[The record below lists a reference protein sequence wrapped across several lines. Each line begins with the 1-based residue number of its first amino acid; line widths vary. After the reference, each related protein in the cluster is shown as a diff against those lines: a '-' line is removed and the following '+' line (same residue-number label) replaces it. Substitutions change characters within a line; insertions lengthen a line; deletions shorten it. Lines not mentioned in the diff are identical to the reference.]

1 MHQVISATYS
11 FTQIIEK
18 FIQVRQATKAICQPL
33 AIEDYLPQPMVDVS
47 PAKWHLAHT
56 TWFFETF
63 LLKKFKSSYKV
74 FHPAFNELF
83 NSYYNTIGNRTAR
96 NMRGSLSRPTVEEVY
111 TYRAYVEEHMLSLEQ
126 YITEKN
132 EAEAIQLIEI
142 GCQHEQQHQELL
154 ITDLKYILYCNVIRP
169 VYHTPVL
176 PSYERKQEVKSAFLT
191 VEEGVY
197 KIGYDGNGF
206 CFDNELGVH
215 QVFLRSF
222 GIQNRLVTNGEYLE
236 FMKDGGYTDFRLWL
250 SEGWE
255 LVNKEEWRN
264 PLYWEKR
271 DGGWT
276 TFSLLGEIEID
287 KQAPVTHLSFFEASA
302 YASWAGKRLLTE
314 FEWEVAAN
322 MFNSHIRVENSQ
334 EHQIFH
340 PLPAQ
345 LQEELKCH
353 QLFGEMWQWTNSA
366 YLPYPGFSIAEGA
379 LGEYNGKF
387 MMNQMVL
394 RGSSCATPHNHM
406 RHTYRNF
413 FPPNARWQFAGIRL
427 AE

>member
-1 MHQVISATYS
+1 M
-11 FTQIIEK
+11 
-18 FIQVRQATKAICQPL
+18 
-33 AIEDYLPQPMVDVS
+33 
-47 PAKWHLAHT
+47 
-56 TWFFETF
+56 
-63 LLKKFKSSYKV
+63 
-74 FHPAFNELF
+74 
-83 NSYYNTIGNRTAR
+83 
-96 NMRGSLSRPTVEEVY
+96 EE
-111 TYRAYVEEHMLSLEQ
+111 
-126 YITEKN
+126 
-132 EAEAIQLIEI
+132 
-142 GCQHEQQHQELL
+142 
-154 ITDLKYILYCNVIRP
+154 
-169 VYHTPVL
+169 
-176 PSYERKQEVKSAFLT
+176 
-191 VEEGVY
+191 
-197 KIGYDGNGF
+197 
-206 CFDNELGVH
+206 
-215 QVFLRSF
+215 
-222 GIQNRLVTNGEYLE
+222 
-236 FMKDGGYTDFRLWL
+236 
-250 SEGWE
+250 
-255 LVNKEEWRN
+255 
-264 PLYWEKR
+264 
-271 DGGWT
+271 WT

-322 MFNSHIRVENSQ
+322 IFNSHIRVENSQ